1 MSVRRVKSPSTNN
14 GEIKMNEYTIT
25 NNIMHGKSFAFPI
38 GNADF
43 TTWRL
48 NDDTGEYWMKFH
60 FPSGKEIRLKVTEEE
75 LNDIVHKWTDVN
87 INYNGDKNELEC

>member
-1 MSVRRVKSPSTNN
+1 VKSPSTNN